1 MGLRPCQWMNTSRHE
16 MARSL
21 SESMLCTMLTM
32 LCSILA
38 SRNMVLAVKVLYSP
52 CSCHSSASFNQACH
66 SMHHQLCHHDPAPYM
81 LCTSCLQTCGSK
93 HFKSFPLYFYR
104 IICKGLVKQ
113 NVLLSEPW
121 SLPMQPWPPGQILR
135 GRCTAGLIGRVSF
148 LQAMAPKKICGM

>member
-1 MGLRPCQWMNTSRHE
+1 MSVDEYLQTRDGEKPLGVYALYDAHNAVQY
-16 MARSL
+16 
-21 SESMLCTMLTM
+21 
-32 LCSILA
+32 IGY